1 MYLIIGWRDGHN
13 FSQGFFVL
21 PLESAAFRASK
32 KLKSGVGNLA
42 IARVGNHQSRK
53 AVEVRRVDSVW
64 VVVMAVR
71 RIRLNIALDVPEII
85 DEINIGVK
93 SKQELN

>member
-1 MYLIIGWRDGHN
+1 M
-13 FSQGFFVL
+13 
-21 PLESAAFRASK
+21 
-32 KLKSGVGNLA
+32 GNLA

-71 RIRLNIALDVPEII
+71 RIRLNIALDEPEVK
-85 DEINIGVK
+85 DKMKSCEIKTGFNVR
-93 SKQELN
+93 